1 MKMKKKSPI
10 IHIVLTFAIILTVV
24 FIVNKFDLV
33 SKFKLDE
40 VVRYVRHRGR
50 HAELTFLALAFLK
63 SFIIVVPAAV
73 FSVAGGMLFGA
84 IKGFVLNLMGLFISA
99 TTVFFTARFL
109 GKGFLNK
116 MLKGRILKLDKQLE
130 CNGFKFMFLIR
141 MIPIFP
147 YDLLSL
153 AAGVSSIRYRDFILG
168 SVLGVIPEL
177 FCYSLII
184 AGIGRNHH
192 GQNKLIYLIIAII
205 ILIVIFIYK
214 KNSNMMN
221 LDED

>member
-1 MKMKKKSPI
+1 MKKTSPI
-10 IHIVLTFAIILTVV
+10 IHTVLTFSIILTVV
-24 FIVNKFDLV
+24 FLVNKFDLI

-40 VVRYVRHRGR
+40 VVKYVRHKGQ
-50 HAELTFLALAFLK
+50 HAELTFLALTFLK
-63 SFIIVVPAAV
+63 SFIIVIPAAV

-84 IKGFVLNLMGLFISA
+84 IKGFILNLIGLSISA

-116 MLKGRILKLDKQLE
+116 ILKGRILKLDKQLE
-130 CNGFKFMFLIR
+130 CNGFKFMFLLR

-153 AAGVSSIRYRDFILG
+153 VAGVSSIRYRDFILG
-168 SVLGVIPEL
+168 SVLGVIPEI

-184 AGIGRNHH
+184 AGIGSNHH
-192 GQNKLIYLIIAII
+192 GQNKFIFLIIAII
-205 ILIVIFIYK
+205 ILIVFFVYK
-214 KNSNMMN
+214 KNSNIMK